1 MGMFTTDIKNLD
13 DLFVHTLQDIY
24 YAEQKIANGL
34 GKMIDK
40 ASDGEL
46 KRGFQQHQAETRNH
60 VMRLEEVFKLHG
72 QTPKAIDC
80 PAIDGIVEE
89 AEDVAGDSADGA
101 VRDAA
106 LIASAQSVEHYEIAR
121 YGTLIEW
128 ARQLGKDDCA
138 ALLQQNLD
146 EEKATD
152 KKLTMLAERR
162 INPMSGPAASA

>member
-80 PAIDGIVEE
+80 PA
-89 AEDVAGDSADGA
+89 A
-101 VRDAA
+101 VREMSKVVMTFPRCCHPERPGFKKILFRTNRTDQCA
-106 LIASAQSVEHYEIAR
+106 LFR
-121 YGTLIEW
+121 
-128 ARQLGKDDCA
+128 
-138 ALLQQNLD
+138 
-146 EEKATD
+146 
-152 KKLTMLAERR
+152 
-162 INPMSGPAASA
+162 